1 MTNGEKLG
9 NKLYELRKKAGLSQ
23 EELAEKLSVSR
34 QAVSKWEC
42 GESLPDTE
50 KLIAISKFYS
60 VSLDGLVG
68 NEPTK
73 TDLVQE
79 RVIQEEPAPVQ
90 ASNEKQTL
98 NAEEEEPTLEEE
110 EENDED
116 EEEDEAWK
124 NKSLGAR
131 ILYTFPSPII
141 VTIAFLLWGFVWG
154 GWGVGW
160 TLYLL
165 IPVYHSVIECIKKKK
180 WSAFAYPVLISFIYL
195 FMGMQWGLWHPY
207 WVLYITV
214 PIYYAIASAIDKE

>member
-1 MTNGEKLG
+1 MTNSERLS
-9 NKLYELRKKAGLSQ
+9 NTLYELRKKAGLSQ
-23 EELAEKLSVSR
+23 EDLAEKLDVSR

-98 NAEEEEPTLEEE
+98 KTEE

-116 EEEDEAWK
+116 EEDEEWE
-124 NKSLGAR
+124 NEGLGVR
-131 ILYTFPSPII
+131 ILHTLPSPII
-141 VTIAFLLWGFVWG
+141 ATIAFLLWGFIWG
-154 GWGVGW
+154 GWAVAW

-165 IPVYHSVIECIKKKK
+165 IPVYQSLIACVRQRR
-180 WSAFAYPVLISFIYL
+180 WSAFSYPAFITFIYM
-195 FMGMQWGLWHPY
+195 FIGVQWDLWHPY
-207 WVLYITV
+207 WILYITV
-214 PIYYAIASAIDKE
+214 PIYYAIAKAIDRG

>member
-60 VSLDGLVG
+60 VSLDELVG
-68 NEPTK
+68 NELAKSEP
-73 TDLVQE
+73 VQE
-79 RVIQEEPAPVQ
+79 TAIQEEPTQTP
-90 ASNEKQTL
+90 NEEQGETV
-98 NAEEEEPTLEEE
+98 EEIIEPTFEEE
-110 EENDED
+110 EEGD
-116 EEEDEAWK
+116 EEGAWK
-124 NKSLGAR
+124 NKSVGAR
-131 ILYTFPSPII
+131 ILYALPLPII
-141 VTIAFLLWGFVWG
+141 VTIAFLLWGFIWD
-154 GWGVGW
+154 GWDVGW

-165 IPVYHSVIECIKKKK
+165 IPIYHSLIDCVRQRR
-180 WSAFAYPVLISFIYL
+180 WSAFAYPVFISFIYL
-195 FMGMQWGLWHPY
+195 FIGMRWDLWHPY

-214 PIYYAIASAIDKE
+214 PIYYAIAGAIDKE